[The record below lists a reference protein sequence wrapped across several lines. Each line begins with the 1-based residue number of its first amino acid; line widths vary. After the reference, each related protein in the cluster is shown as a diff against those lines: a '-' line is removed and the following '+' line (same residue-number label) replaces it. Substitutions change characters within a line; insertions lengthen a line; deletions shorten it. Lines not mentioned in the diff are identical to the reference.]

1 MLLLLLLLL
10 LHAIVVVVVVM
21 TCCGK
26 CSRGESELLLLVD
39 VVAVVVV
46 VMLLLLFLCSVEMA
60 DLLDT
65 LTCVGCGP
73 LLAREQLW
81 LLVLQPLLLLE
92 LELLLWLLLLMLAR
106 LDVVLRQSPLRW
118 MVGSAFVV
126 AVAVEVVQWDD
137 NDGRATVT
145 VGDLGG
151 GGAVVGGA
159 TTTAGGVV
167 VTAAATIV
175 RVWGDVAVAAAF
187 GFVGAVVREA
197 VVVTVLEAAGLLLFF

>member
-26 CSRGESELLLLVD
+26 CSRGESELLLVD
-39 VVAVVVV
+39 VVVV
-46 VMLLLLFLCSVEMA
+46 VTLFLCSVEMA

-92 LELLLWLLLLMLAR
+92 LELLLLLLLLMLAR

-118 MVGSAFVV
+118 LVGSAFVA

-137 NDGRATVT
+137 NDGRATVN

-151 GGAVVGGA
+151 AVGGA
-159 TTTAGGVV
+159 TTTAGVV
-167 VTAAATIV
+167 FVTAAATIV
-175 RVWGDVAVAAAF
+175 RVWGDVAVTASF
-187 GFVGAVVREA
+187 DFVDTVVTEA
-197 VVVTVLEAAGLLLFF
+197 VVVSVLPLLLELEAAGLLLFF